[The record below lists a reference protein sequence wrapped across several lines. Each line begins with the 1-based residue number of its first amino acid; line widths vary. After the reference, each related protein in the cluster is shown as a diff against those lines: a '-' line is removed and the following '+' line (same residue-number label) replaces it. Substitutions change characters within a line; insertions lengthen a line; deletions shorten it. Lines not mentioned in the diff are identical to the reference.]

1 MFGSKKIQELEARLS
16 ELQGKLDAESSEK
29 SSLAQQLESANGK
42 IAELEAQ
49 LNDFDLERLKEE
61 AKTSRAEYEGL
72 RELYARKNREFD
84 ENVEAEEENFAR
96 EQAIKRHNLENEI
109 RDNRQANEDYVSN
122 TVKTFSESYNYYLN
136 QIKVLMDALGDVATR
151 TGEALFS
158 GENDDL
164 KARFGNQMREVLKS
178 GTDTLSRDEGD
189 LILIGYADE
198 ATAPAAEA
206 EEEVAEDPVE
216 DVADEAVEEVVDEA
230 AEDDI
235 DDIIAAAIE
244 EGEKEA
250 EEAAEESVEEAVG
263 EEASEFIKQVEEVE
277 GDVL

>member
-61 AKTSRAEYEGL
+61 AKTSLAEYEGL

-216 DVADEAVEEVVDEA
+216 DVVDEA

-235 DDIIAAAIE
+235 DEIIAAAIE

-250 EEAAEESVEEAVG
+250 EEAVEESVEEAVG